1 MWTSTSNQK
10 EVVVPKAIIEVL
22 ALKEIEVASSLSQKV
37 NEGKSWQDFLEIMF
51 LAQYIIKKKKC
62 S

>member
-1 MWTSTSNQK
+1 MWTTTSNEK

-51 LAQYIIKKKKC
+51 FAQYIIKKKKC

>member
-1 MWTSTSNQK
+1 MWTTTSNQK